1 MPAVAVEGARS
12 TDQGGLAARDIF
24 FHYEGDSM
32 MKTMLK
38 KLWVDDGGALI
49 AVEWMFVATILVIGA
64 IVGIVAV
71 RNAVNAEL
79 TGMANAIGALNQC
92 YSFSGQQNC
101 AASTCGSQVTSCP
114 SSQITTTSTCAQNAV
129 NIVVNPCE

>member
-1 MPAVAVEGARS
+1 
-12 TDQGGLAARDIF
+12 
-24 FHYEGDSM
+24 
-32 MKTMLK
+32 MKTILK

-49 AVEWMFVATILVIGA
+49 AVEWLFVATILVIGA

-92 YSFSGQQNC
+92 YSFSGEQNC
-101 AASTCGSQVTSCP
+101 SASTCGSQV
-114 SSQITTTSTCAQNAV
+114 SSSSGQITLSSTPAQNPV
-129 NIVVNPCE
+129 SVVVCPCQ

>member
-1 MPAVAVEGARS
+1 
-12 TDQGGLAARDIF
+12 
-24 FHYEGDSM
+24 

-49 AVEWMFVATILVIGA
+49 AVEWLFVATILVIGA

-79 TGMANAIGALNQC
+79 TGMANAIGGLNQC
-92 YSFSGQQNC
+92 YSFSGEQNC
-101 AASTCGSQVTSCP
+101 SSSTCGSQVSSCP
-114 SSQITTTSTCAQNAV
+114 SGQIMTYSAPPQNPV
-129 NIVVNPCE
+129 CITVNPCE